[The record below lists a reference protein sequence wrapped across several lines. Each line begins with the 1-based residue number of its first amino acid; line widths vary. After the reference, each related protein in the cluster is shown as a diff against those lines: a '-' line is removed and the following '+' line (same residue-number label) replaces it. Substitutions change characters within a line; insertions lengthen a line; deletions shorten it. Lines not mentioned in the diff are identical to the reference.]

1 MVTASTMSAMRRTI
15 AAFAL
20 LALLTV
26 LAACGGAA
34 TNSGAVPP
42 ETVAEQATVTGM
54 DLVGSVGPG
63 FDIIL
68 TTDGKAVAEL
78 KAGTYTLAVTDEA
91 ATHDFALQAPD
102 GTITQIT
109 DVAFTGTKSTTV
121 TLTPGVWTYLCQPHS
136 TQMRG
141 SFTVS

>member
-1 MVTASTMSAMRRTI
+1 MRRATLMLVLLP
-15 AAFAL
+15 AALFL
-20 LALLTV
+20 V
-26 LAACGGAA
+26 ACGGAA

-42 ETVAEQATVTGM
+42 ETIAEQTTLAGA

-63 FDIIL
+63 FEIML
-68 TTDGKAVAEL
+68 AQDGKAVAEL
-78 KAGTYTLAVTDEA
+78 PAGTYTLAVTDEA

-109 DVAFTGTKSTTV
+109 DVAFTGTRSTTV

-136 TQMRG
+136 TQMHG

>member
-1 MVTASTMSAMRRTI
+1 MGAMHR
-15 AAFAL
+15 AVSAL
-20 LALLTV
+20 LLLPVLAV

-42 ETVAEQATVTGM
+42 ETVAEQTMLAGA
-54 DLVGSVGPG
+54 DLVGAVGPG
-63 FDIIL
+63 FEIML
-68 TTDGKAVAEL
+68 AQDGKAVAEL
-78 KAGTYTLAVTDEA
+78 PAGTYTLAVADEA

-109 DVAFTGTKSTTV
+109 DVAFTGTKSATV

-136 TQMRG
+136 AQMHG
-141 SFTVS
+141 AFTVS

>member
-1 MVTASTMSAMRRTI
+1 MGAMRR
-15 AAFAL
+15 AVSAL
-20 LALLTV
+20 LLLPALTLV
-26 LAACGGAA
+26 AACGGAA

-42 ETVAEQATVTGM
+42 ETVAEQTMLASAE
-54 DLVGSVGPG
+54 LVGTVGPG
-63 FDIIL
+63 FEIML
-68 TTDGKAVAEL
+68 KTDGKAVAEL
-78 KAGTYTLAVTDEA
+78 PAGTYTLAVTDEA

-109 DVAFTGTKSTTV
+109 DVAFTGTRRTTV

-136 TQMRG
+136 TQMHG

>member
-1 MVTASTMSAMRRTI
+1 MGAMRRAVST
-15 AAFAL
+15 L
-20 LALLTV
+20 LLFPVLIL

-42 ETVAEQATVTGM
+42 ETIAQQTAVTGT

-63 FDIIL
+63 FEIML
-68 TTDGKAVAEL
+68 KTDGKAVAEL
-78 KAGTYTLAVTDEA
+78 PAGTYTLAVTDEA

-109 DVAFTGTKSTTV
+109 DVAFTGTRSTTV

-136 TQMRG
+136 TQMHG

>member
-1 MVTASTMSAMRRTI
+1 MGAMHRTVS
-15 AAFAL
+15 AL
-20 LALLTV
+20 LLLPVLAV

-42 ETVAEQATVTGM
+42 ETVAEQTMLAGA
-54 DLVGSVGPG
+54 DLVGAVGPG
-63 FDIIL
+63 FEIML
-68 TTDGKAVAEL
+68 AQDGKAVAEL
-78 KAGTYTLAVTDEA
+78 PAGTYTLAVADEA

-109 DVAFTGTKSTTV
+109 DVAFTGTKSATV

-136 TQMRG
+136 AQMHG
-141 SFTVS
+141 AFTVS